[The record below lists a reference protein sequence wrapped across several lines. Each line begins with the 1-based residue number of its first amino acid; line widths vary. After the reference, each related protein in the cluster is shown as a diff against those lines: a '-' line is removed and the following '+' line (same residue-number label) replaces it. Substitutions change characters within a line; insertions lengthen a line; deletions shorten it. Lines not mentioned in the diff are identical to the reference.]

1 MSKAYSKKC
10 LRILK
15 ARGYFNSR
23 GRFSNLSLNAKR
35 RNRKKLAA
43 LRRRR
48 GGLARGKFKMR
59 LNFEFPEDRVQELKD
74 LQAAAGAENMKEL
87 VNNALTILEWAIK
100 EVKNGNETAAV
111 NENDQVYR
119 VLITPLLERA
129 AKKYP
134 KPEVAM
140 KG

>member
-1 MSKAYSKKC
+1 
-10 LRILK
+10 
-15 ARGYFNSR
+15 
-23 GRFSNLSLNAKR
+23 
-35 RNRKKLAA
+35 
-43 LRRRR
+43 
-48 GGLARGKFKMR
+48 MR

-100 EVKNGNETAAV
+100 EVKNGNEIAAV

-134 KPEVAM
+134 KLEVAM

>member
-1 MSKAYSKKC
+1 
-10 LRILK
+10 
-15 ARGYFNSR
+15 
-23 GRFSNLSLNAKR
+23 
-35 RNRKKLAA
+35 
-43 LRRRR
+43 
-48 GGLARGKFKMR
+48 MR

-74 LQAAAGAENMKEL
+74 LQAEAGAENMKEL

-100 EVKNGNETAAV
+100 EVKNGNEIAAV

-119 VLITPLLERA
+119 VLVTPLLERA